1 MSAMAAVGLA
11 GCSGTDDG
19 AGESGG
25 DTPADTDTPASTE
38 MPTATPTATSTETA
52 MSTATESAV
61 DMSSPAAASET
72 LYQVLYGQDDIE
84 GANALY
90 HPESP
95 APPIRAENF
104 EAYGGVEAL
113 DTTIRATEVVRQNG
127 PRATAYLDVE
137 YSSPAGTA
145 VVTDYVYLRQ
155 HEDQWLVNVWL
166 PQTSRQRMAT
176 EKVREF
182 YSVLYDEND
191 VEAANELFH
200 PESDAP
206 EISAEDFEPYG
217 GLGSIEASVEST
229 EVVSDETEQAE
240 VHAEVEY
247 STPAG
252 STTNTDW
259 VFLRLRGGAWF
270 VDRWVPESV
279 RDSGTTTPGSG
290 G

>member
-1 MSAMAAVGLA
+1 
-11 GCSGTDDG
+11 
-19 AGESGG
+19 
-25 DTPADTDTPASTE
+25 
-38 MPTATPTATSTETA
+38 
-52 MSTATESAV
+52 
-61 DMSSPAAASET
+61 
-72 LYQVLYGQDDIE
+72 
-84 GANALY
+84 
-90 HPESP
+90 
-95 APPIRAENF
+95 
-104 EAYGGVEAL
+104 
-113 DTTIRATEVVRQNG
+113 
-127 PRATAYLDVE
+127 
-137 YSSPAGTA
+137 
-145 VVTDYVYLRQ
+145 
-155 HEDQWLVNVWL
+155 
-166 PQTSRQRMAT
+166 MAT

-270 VDRWVPESV
+270 IDRWVPESV
-279 RDSGTTTPGSG
+279 RDSGTTTPGSDR
-290 G
+290 